1 MRTQNTQNAQ
11 MNADYLFKEKTDKI
25 ISAFYEV
32 YHILGTGFLERV
44 YQNALYYE
52 LLDRGF
58 KCVAQQKM
66 QVYYKDRIVGDY
78 IADMLV
84 DDCIILELKA
94 IDELNVG
101 NEYQLLNY
109 LRATGLQV
117 GLLLNFGRRPQV
129 KRMVNTKRLILR
141 SSAYSVS
148 SAFSEED
155 IEEGL

>member
-1 MRTQNTQNAQ
+1 MGTEC
-11 MNADYLFKEKTDKI
+11 LFKEKTDKI

-32 YHILGTGFLERV
+32 FHVLKSGFLERV

-58 KCVAQQKM
+58 KCAVQQKM
-66 QVYYKDRIVGDY
+66 QVYYKGRVVGDY
-78 IADMLV
+78 IADMVV

-94 IDELNVG
+94 LDELNKA

-117 GLLLNFGRRPQV
+117 GLLLNFGKRPQV
-129 KRMVNTKRLILR
+129 RRMVNTKKDSLR
-141 SSAYSVS
+141 SSASSVQ
-148 SAFSEED
+148 SAFSVD
-155 IEEGL
+155 DDNDRHL